1 LDGGNWLAFGHAI
14 FGERL
19 RSSTLLYPPVVPI
32 AAAVSERLL
41 GTFWGLKVL
50 EFVAGAAPP
59 LGVYILL
66 YKWGLGWRAIVLAT
80 LLAASAATGEAMAW
94 GGYPQLIGLGI
105 LPLLVLALDRFITSK
120 SPYSAI
126 APAILVVAA
135 LATNEFIGPLTLL
148 IALIYLMLRYAFLT
162 PKDKRNSGR
171 NVFLGIGLSI
181 VLALPLAPIY
191 IGLLAGILNNERTKA
206 ALGSTVV
213 AARAGIGAVLSDLP
227 IFWLVA
233 LALALLAPL
242 ILLVSRERLSILSA
256 TVLIPCLGILF
267 ATGENRLAYVLPL
280 GMVFGLAAW
289 WRLVE
294 HLPDWTRQAFGAVML
309 TCAVVDV
316 LFGTRYFATQS
327 AYYRVITPNVV
338 QGFAVLESRSTQD
351 ELIAVSPVAHGWVLG
366 WWVEGAVHRR
376 TIYAGDPIWLNYAD
390 ERARNALANSIFA
403 SGNTVLD
410 SARLAHRDGASFIF
424 VDKDWSGY
432 AEWIATDQSLDPR
445 MVIYENRSVVII
457 DTREG
462 TQ

>member
-1 LDGGNWLAFGHAI
+1 
-14 FGERL
+14 
-19 RSSTLLYPPVVPI
+19 
-32 AAAVSERLL
+32 
-41 GTFWGLKVL
+41 
-50 EFVAGAAPP
+50 
-59 LGVYILL
+59 
-66 YKWGLGWRAIVLAT
+66 
-80 LLAASAATGEAMAW
+80 MAW

-120 SPYSAI
+120 SAYRAI

-148 IALIYLMLRYAFLT
+148 IALIYLMLRYTFLT
-162 PKDKRNSGR
+162 PKDQRNSGR

-181 VLALPLAPIY
+181 VLSLPLAPIY

-213 AARAGIGAVLSDLP
+213 AARAGIGAVISDLP

-233 LALALLAPL
+233 LALTLLAPL
-242 ILLVSRERLSILSA
+242 ILLVNRERLSILSA
-256 TVLIPCLGILF
+256 TVIIPCLGILF

-294 HLPDWTRQAFGAVML
+294 HLPDWTRQAFGAAML

-327 AYYRVITPNVV
+327 AYYRVINPNVV
-338 QGFAVLESRSTQD
+338 QGFAVLESRSTKD
-351 ELIAVSPVAHGWVLG
+351 DLIAVSPVAHGWVLG

-390 ERARNALANSIFA
+390 ERARN
-403 SGNTVLD
+403 VLD

-457 DTREG
+457 DTGDG